1 MNEFKYLRSIF
12 GATLWLL
19 TSSAASAATIEELMA
34 ANVAGCVYGLK
45 PGAAP
50 TFQQV
55 LVSRGYE
62 RVSEDGAATHLS
74 AAEMEFGEVYS
85 ASLPDSGRPVI
96 IAIEGAACAMVSPDT
111 SFAALDEAVL
121 GGRIL
126 PISATQIAASNA
138 DGVTEVTYAATLQ
151 RERFF
156 IRIRGTAEE
165 GALWAYPESERP
177 PGISPNARIPWP
189 R

>member
-1 MNEFKYLRSIF
+1 MNKFKYLMSVL
-12 GATLWLL
+12 GAALGLL
-19 TSSAASAATIEELMA
+19 TSSAASAAPIEEVLA

-55 LVSRGYE
+55 LASRGYE
-62 RVSEDGAATHLS
+62 RVPEDGAAAHLI
-74 AAEMEFGEVYS
+74 AAEMEFGEVYGT
-85 ASLPDSGRPVI
+85 SLPDSGQPVI
-96 IAIEGAACAMVSPDT
+96 IAIDGAACAMVSPAA

-126 PISATQIAASNA
+126 PISATQIATSNV
-138 DGVTEVTYAATLQ
+138 DGVTDTIYAATLQ

-156 IRIRGTAEE
+156 IRIRGTAED